1 MAARSQVVTGMI
13 EVKGVS
19 KVFTRNGRLFEAL
32 HDVTFEVATGRFI
45 SLIGPSGCGKTTLLK
60 MMAGLTKPTE
70 GIIEIGGKEVTGSGP
85 DRALVFQ
92 NFVLLPWAD
101 VLTNAAFGLE
111 ARGVAKKVREQV
123 ARDQLQRVGLAGFEK
138 HFPHEL
144 SGGMQQRVGIARALA
159 VDPDTLLMDE
169 PFGSLDAITRQVMQ
183 HDLLQLWQES
193 ATKTTVF
200 VTHSMEEAAL
210 LSDQV
215 IVMDTRPGRVALRVD
230 VPFPRPR
237 DQGLTNSPDYL
248 EFTAE
253 LSHQLERM
261 QRIDM
266 AREVEDETERGE
278 K

>member
-1 MAARSQVVTGMI
+1 MI

-19 KVFTRNGRLFEAL
+19 KIFTRDGKSFEAL
-32 HDVTFEVATGRFI
+32 RDVSFDVDTGRFI

-60 MMAGLTKPTE
+60 MMAGLVKPTE
-70 GIIEIGGKEVTGSGP
+70 GVIAIEGKEVTGSGQ

-111 ARGVAKKVREQV
+111 ARGVPKKEREEI
-123 ARDQLQRVGLAGFEK
+123 ARAHLDRVGLGGFEK
-138 HFPHEL
+138 NYPHEL

-169 PFGSLDAITRQVMQ
+169 PFGSLDAITRHVMQ
-183 HDLLQLWQES
+183 HDLLRLWQET

-200 VTHSMEEAAL
+200 VTHSMEEAVL

-215 IVMDTRPGRVALRVD
+215 VVMDTRPGRVSQVVD

-237 DQGLTNSPDYL
+237 DQDLSDSADYL

-253 LSHQLERM
+253 LSHKLEQM
-261 QRIDM
+261 QRMDM
-266 AREVEDETERGE
+266 ARSVDDRFDRDD
-278 K
+278 

>member
-1 MAARSQVVTGMI
+1 MI
-13 EVKGVS
+13 EVKEVS
-19 KVFTRNGRLFEAL
+19 KVFTRSGKSFEAL
-32 HDVTFEVATGRFI
+32 RDVSFGVETGRFI

-60 MMAGLTKPTE
+60 MMAGLVRPSK
-70 GIIEIGGKEVTGSGP
+70 GVIEIGGREVTGSGP

-111 ARGVAKKVREQV
+111 ARGVPKKEREEV
-123 ARDQLQRVGLAGFEK
+123 ARAHLDRVGLGGFER
-138 HFPHEL
+138 HYPHEL

-159 VDPDTLLMDE
+159 VEPDTLLMDE
-169 PFGSLDAITRQVMQ
+169 PFGSLDAITRNVMQ
-183 HDLLQLWQES
+183 HDLLRLWQET

-215 IVMDTRPGRVALRVD
+215 VVMDTRPGRVSQVVE
-230 VPFPRPR
+230 VPFARPR
-237 DQGLTNSPDYL
+237 DPGLSESPDYL
-248 EFTAE
+248 EFTGD
-253 LSHQLERM
+253 LSNKLEQM

-266 AREVEDETERGE
+266 ARSIEGADDVD
-278 K
+278 

>member
-1 MAARSQVVTGMI
+1 MI
-13 EVKGVS
+13 EVMGVS
-19 KVFTRNGRLFEAL
+19 KVFTRKGRSFEAL
-32 HDVTFEVATGRFI
+32 RDVTFGVGTGRFI

-60 MMAGLTKPTE
+60 MMAGLSKPTR
-70 GIIEIGGKEVTGSGP
+70 GTIEIGGKEVTGSGP

-111 ARGVAKKVREQV
+111 ARGMPKKAREEIT
-123 ARDQLQRVGLAGFEK
+123 RNQLERVGLGGFER
-138 HFPHEL
+138 HYPHEL

-169 PFGSLDAITRQVMQ
+169 PFGSLDAITRHVMQ
-183 HDLLQLWQES
+183 HDLLRLWQES

-215 IVMDTRPGRVALRVD
+215 VVMDTRPGRVARLVD

-237 DQGLTNSPDYL
+237 DEGLTDSRDYL

-253 LSHQLERM
+253 LSHQLEQM

-266 AREVEDETERGE
+266 ARAVEAEADRGGGD
-278 K
+278 

>member
-1 MAARSQVVTGMI
+1 MI
-13 EVKGVS
+13 EVKSVS
-19 KVFTRNGRLFEAL
+19 KVFTRNGKSFEAL
-32 HDVTFEVATGRFI
+32 RDVSFGVGTGRFI

-60 MMAGLTKPTE
+60 MMAGLIQPTD
-70 GIIEIGGKEVTGSGP
+70 GMIEIGGKEVTGSGQ

-92 NFVLLPWAD
+92 NFVLLPWTD

-111 ARGVAKKVREQV
+111 ARGVPKREREEI
-123 ARDQLQRVGLAGFEK
+123 ARAHLDRVGLGGFEK
-138 HFPHEL
+138 HYPHEL

-169 PFGSLDAITRQVMQ
+169 PFGSLDAITRHVMQ
-183 HDLLQLWQES
+183 HDLLRLWQET

-210 LSDQV
+210 LSDQIV
-215 IVMDTRPGRVALRVD
+215 VMDTRPGRVSQLVD

-237 DQGLTNSPDYL
+237 VQALSDSPDYL

-253 LSHQLERM
+253 LSHKLEKM

-266 AREVEDETERGE
+266 ARSIDDGSDGDG
-278 K
+278 

>member
-1 MAARSQVVTGMI
+1 MI

-19 KVFTRNGRLFEAL
+19 KIFTRDGKSFEAL
-32 HDVTFEVATGRFI
+32 RDVSFGVDTGRFI

-60 MMAGLTKPTE
+60 MMAGLVKPTD
-70 GIIEIGGKEVTGSGP
+70 GIIEIEGKEVTGSGQ

-111 ARGVAKKVREQV
+111 ARGIPKKERDEI
-123 ARDQLQRVGLAGFEK
+123 ARAHLDRVGLAGFEK
-138 HFPHEL
+138 NYPHEL

-169 PFGSLDAITRQVMQ
+169 PFGSLDAITRHVMQ
-183 HDLLQLWQES
+183 LDLLRLWQET

-200 VTHSMEEAAL
+200 VTHSMEEAVL

-215 IVMDTRPGRVALRVD
+215 VVMDTRPGRVSQLVE

-237 DQGLTNSPDYL
+237 DQGLSDSADYL

-253 LSHQLERM
+253 LSHKLEQM
-261 QRIDM
+261 QRMDM
-266 AREVEDETERGE
+266 ARSVDDRFDRDD
-278 K
+278 

>member
-1 MAARSQVVTGMI
+1 MI
-13 EVKGVS
+13 EVKKVS
-19 KVFTRNGRLFEAL
+19 KVFTRKGESLEAL
-32 HDVTFEVATGRFI
+32 REVSFGVDTGHFV

-60 MMAGLTKPTE
+60 MMAGLVQPTD
-70 GIIEIGGKEVTGSGP
+70 GTIEIGGKVVSGSGP

-111 ARGVAKKVREQV
+111 ARGMPKKEREEV
-123 ARDQLQRVGLAGFEK
+123 ARAHLTRVGLDGFEK
-138 HFPHEL
+138 HYPHEL

-159 VDPDTLLMDE
+159 VDPETLLMDE
-169 PFGSLDAITRQVMQ
+169 PFGSLDAITRTVMQ
-183 HDLLQLWQES
+183 HDLLRLWQET

-210 LSDQV
+210 LSDQIV
-215 IVMDTRPGRVALRVD
+215 VMDTRPGRISQLVD
-230 VPFPRPR
+230 VPFARPR
-237 DQGLTNSPDYL
+237 DEGLSDSPDYL

-253 LSHQLERM
+253 LSRKLEKM

-266 AREVEDETERGE
+266 ARSVDDEVDRNA
-278 K
+278 

>member
-1 MAARSQVVTGMI
+1 MI
-13 EVKGVS
+13 EVKNVS
-19 KVFTRNGRLFEAL
+19 KVFARNARSFEAL
-32 HDVTFEVATGRFI
+32 RDVSFEVGTGRFV

-60 MMAGLTKPTE
+60 MMAGLTKPTR
-70 GIIEIGGKEVTGSGP
+70 GTIEIGGKEVTGSGP

-111 ARGVAKKVREQV
+111 ARGIPKKTREEV
-123 ARDQLQRVGLAGFEK
+123 ARDQLRRVGLDGFER
-138 HFPHEL
+138 HYPHEL

-169 PFGSLDAITRQVMQ
+169 PFGSLDAITRHVMQ
-183 HDLLQLWQES
+183 HDLLRLWQET

-200 VTHSMEEAAL
+200 VTHSVEEAAL
-210 LSDQV
+210 LSDRV
-215 IVMDTRPGRVALRVD
+215 VVMDTRPGRVAQLIE

-237 DQGLTNSPDYL
+237 DPGLTDTRDYL

-253 LSHQLERM
+253 LSHKLEQM

-266 AREVEDETERGE
+266 ARTVEDDRDADD
-278 K
+278 

>member
-1 MAARSQVVTGMI
+1 MI
-13 EVKGVS
+13 EVKNVS
-19 KVFTRNGRLFEAL
+19 KVFTRNGKSFEAL
-32 HDVTFEVATGRFI
+32 RDISFEVGTGKFT

-60 MMAGLTKPTE
+60 MMAGLTKASSGT
-70 GIIEIGGKEVTGSGP
+70 IEIEGKLVTGAGP

-101 VLTNAAFGLE
+101 VLTNASFGLE
-111 ARGVAKKVREQV
+111 ARGIAKKAREQV
-123 ARDQLQRVGLAGFEK
+123 ARAQLNRVGLAGFER
-138 HFPHEL
+138 HYPHEL

-169 PFGSLDAITRQVMQ
+169 PFGSLDTITRHVMQ
-183 HDLLQLWQES
+183 HDLLRLWQETAS
-193 ATKTTVF
+193 KTTVF

-215 IVMDTRPGRVALRVD
+215 VIMDTRPGRVARIVT

-237 DQGLTNSPDYL
+237 EASLADSPEYL

-253 LSHQLERM
+253 LSHRLEQM

-266 AREVEDETERGE
+266 ARVSNVTSGEDGDD
-278 K
+278 